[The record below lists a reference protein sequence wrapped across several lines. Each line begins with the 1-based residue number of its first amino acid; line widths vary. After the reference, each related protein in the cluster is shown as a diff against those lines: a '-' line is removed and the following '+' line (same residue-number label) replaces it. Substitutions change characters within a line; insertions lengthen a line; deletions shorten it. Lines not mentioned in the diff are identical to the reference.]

1 MMFKARCA
9 LLGRIWGGIHRIS
22 SVDEWFWI
30 AGSALPRNTP
40 NRICC
45 HPYHHLLRSAPEV
58 KLILDRQLVSRHSF
72 SRAMTYQTWPVLALK
87 SMPDMLS
94 MSFTKIGGLKPMP
107 CHACKKLRCH
117 LQFLVGLSH
126 VSHLFCDIL
135 LISIAI
141 KSNDEY
147 FQSPKD

>member
-58 KLILDRQLVSRHSF
+58 KLILDRQLVSHHSF
-72 SRAMTYQTWPVLALK
+72 SRAMTYQTWPVLALTI
-87 SMPDMLS
+87 MPDMLS
-94 MSFTKIGGLKPMP
+94 MSFTKIGGSSP
-107 CHACKKLRCH
+107 CHVMLAKNWDVIFN
-117 LQFLVGLSH
+117 FLFGFHMWVTSF
-126 VSHLFCDIL
+126 VIYYWYFT
-135 LISIAI
+135 AI